1 MNKFTTLSA
10 VLFLTTMAKA
20 QDLNTAI
27 KAIDA
32 EKYENAKSLLKNIIK
47 SNSNNGKAA
56 FLLGNVYLK
65 QDYADS
71 AKVAF
76 NNGLAASDDGK
87 LNNIGLGQLDLDR
100 GDAAAAQSRFEE
112 VTKSVKKKDI
122 TPYVYVAY
130 AYMNSE
136 KPNYNAAIAQLKKA
150 KELIGNTVNADIDLA
165 LGDVYYKSKN
175 QNESYS
181 AYRDAL
187 LADSGSIRAK
197 MQQGVLLKGAK
208 SYDEA
213 VKLFNEV
220 TASNANYG
228 PVYRELAETYYNW
241 AMNKPSTHDENMKKA
256 LSYYEKYMQ
265 MTDYSLASRMRHADF
280 LILAKDYKA
289 LEAEANE
296 MKKLDNVN
304 PRILRYLGYS
314 AYENG
319 NYDGAIKAL
328 TDFIGKG
335 VKVIQ
340 ADHYYLGLAKIA
352 KATAVADKTD
362 QALFQSGYNDL
373 KGAVTAEYT
382 LANSLNELGKKFF
395 SAKNYSAAASIFELG
410 ISNPEIKYFDENN
423 LYYAFTVYTLNRGK
437 SLKELDVTSMEKA
450 SSALDK
456 VIASDPS
463 YAESYIVKA
472 RINSAL
478 EKDAIM
484 AENYTKYADLITA
497 KGTEEVAKNKS
508 KMVETYNGLAAHFAN
523 TDKTKAIEYFDKT
536 LALDPTN
543 QYALDSLKVLRKK

>member
-1 MNKFTTLSA
+1 MNKLKTLSA
-10 VLFLTTMAKA
+10 ALFLTTIAKA
-20 QDLNTAI
+20 QDVNSAI

-32 EKYENAKSLLKNIIK
+32 EKYENAKSLLKNILK
-47 SNSNNGKAA
+47 SNANNGKAA
-56 FLLGNVYLK
+56 FLLGNIYLK
-65 QDYADS
+65 QEYADS

-76 NNGLAASDDGK
+76 DKGLSASDDGK
-87 LNNIGLGQLDLDR
+87 LNNIGLGQLDLDK
-100 GDAAAAQSRFEE
+100 GDVAAAQSKFDEAI
-112 VTKSVKKKDI
+112 KSAKRKDI
-122 TPYVYVAY
+122 TPYVYTAY
-130 AYMNSE
+130 AYINSE

-150 KELIGNTVNADIDLA
+150 KEIVGNVANADIDLA
-165 LGDVYYKSKN
+165 LGDAYYKNKN
-175 QNESYS
+175 QNESYA

-220 TASNANYG
+220 IASNANYG

-241 AMNKPSTHDENMKKA
+241 AVNKPSTYDDNIKKA
-256 LSYYEKYMQ
+256 LGYYEKYMQ

-289 LEAEANE
+289 LETEANE

-304 PRILRYLGYS
+304 PRILRYLGYA

-319 NYDGAIKAL
+319 NYDAAIKAL
-328 TDFIGKG
+328 TDYIAKG
-335 VKVIQ
+335 TKVIQ

-352 KATAVADKTD
+352 KATATPDKTD

-373 KGAVTAEYT
+373 KGAVTAEHS

-395 SAKNYSAAASIFELG
+395 SAKNYNAAASIFELG
-410 ISNPEIKYFDENN
+410 ILSPEIKYYDENN

-437 SLKELDVTSMEKA
+437 SLKELDVPAMEKA
-450 SSALDK
+450 SVALDQ

-463 YAESYIVKA
+463 YAESYMVKA

-484 AENYTKYADLITA
+484 ADNYTKYVELITA
-497 KGTEEVAKNKS
+497 KGADEVAKNKS
-508 KMVETYNGLAAHFAN
+508 KIIEAYNGLAAYYAN
-523 TDKTKAIEYFDKT
+523 TDKAKAIEYFTKT
-536 LALDPTN
+536 TALDPTN
-543 QYALDSLKVLRKK
+543 QYALDSLKKLGKK